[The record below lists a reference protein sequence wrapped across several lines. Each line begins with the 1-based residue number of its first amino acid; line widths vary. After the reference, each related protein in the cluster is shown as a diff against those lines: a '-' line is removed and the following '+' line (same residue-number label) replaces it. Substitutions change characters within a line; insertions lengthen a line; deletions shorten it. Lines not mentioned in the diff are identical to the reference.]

1 MAFLVSPGIQVRE
14 FDLTTVVPAVST
26 TVGAFA
32 GVFQWGPVGERVL
45 ISDQNELVD
54 RFGKPSDTNFETF
67 FTAANFLAYGNAL
80 YVVRA
85 LDTTGADSAFNAMAN
100 TGVVANTLVKNEEH
114 YDSLTFADTDL
125 LYLAKYPG
133 ALGNSLRI
141 SVCDT
146 ANAYSNTYAAVDTD
160 TTLSL
165 AVSAGSN
172 VATMTIANDVDGFT
186 TANAEGTAILGALNS
201 DDVLRLGNT
210 TIGEQYIKISSL
222 GDLTRTG
229 TSNTYT
235 LTINLSERI
244 SLSSDV
250 ADSTVRRFWGHYNL
264 FDQPPGTSAYVEDR
278 NGGKDEMH
286 IAIIDKDG
294 DITGTPETVLE
305 TWTGL
310 SRATDAKTEDGS
322 SNYYKTVLN
331 NRSKWVWFANDR
343 SGAASA
349 VASSVATSTNNDP
362 LYLDFAGGTG
372 EGDEST
378 VAIGDLTSAYDLYK
392 DPEDVDISILLQGKA
407 RGIFNGA
414 QLGRYLIENICHKR
428 LDCVACISPAR
439 ADVVNNAGDEAR
451 DIVTFRNDLRSTSYG
466 ILDSGYKYQYDKYND
481 TFRYV
486 PLNGDI
492 GGLLVYTDS
501 VREAWYSPAGFN
513 RGQIKNIIKLAYN
526 PDQTDRDLLYRNGV
540 NPVTNFKNNGIV
552 LFGDKTLLAKPS
564 AFDRINVRRLFIV
577 LEKAIA
583 TAAKFTLF
591 ELNDEFTRAQ
601 FVSLVEPY
609 LRTVQG
615 RRGIYDFRVVC
626 DETNNTAEIIDR
638 NEFVGDIYIKPARA
652 INFIRLNFVAV
663 RTGVEFEE
671 IVGKFGG

>member
-45 ISDQNELVD
+45 LSDQNELVD
-54 RFGKPSDTNFETF
+54 RFGKPTDNNFETF

-85 LDTTGADSAFNAMAN
+85 LDTVGGDSAFNAMAN
-100 TGVVANTLVKNEEH
+100 TGVVANTLVKNEDH
-114 YDSLTFADTDL
+114 YESLTFTDTDL
-125 LYLAKYPG
+125 KYLAKYPG
-133 ALGNSLRI
+133 TLGNSLRI

-146 ANAYSNTYAAVDTD
+146 ANAYSNNYAAVDTD
-160 TTLSL
+160 TTVTV
-165 AVSAGSN
+165 AVTAGANSG
-172 VATMTIANDVDGFT
+172 TITIQNDVDGFA
-186 TANAEGTAILGALNS
+186 TANSEGTTIAGALNAN
-201 DDVLRLGNT
+201 DILRLGNT
-210 TIGEQYIKISSL
+210 TIGEQYLQVTSL

-229 TSNTYT
+229 TTNTYT
-235 LTINLSERI
+235 IAFNLDERL
-244 SLSSDV
+244 SLSDNVSMD
-250 ADSTVRRFWGHYNL
+250 TVKRYWGYYNL
-264 FDQPPGTSAYVEDR
+264 FDLPPGQSDFVAER
-278 NGGKDEMH
+278 GGGKDELH

-294 DITGTPETVLE
+294 DITGTPDTVLE
-305 TWTGL
+305 TWSGL
-310 SRATDAKTEDGS
+310 SRATNAKTEDGS

-331 NRSKWVWFANDR
+331 NRSNWVWYANAR
-343 SGAASA
+343 SGAADA
-349 VASSVATSTNNDP
+349 VAASVATSTNDDP
-362 LYLDFAGGTG
+362 LYLDFVLGSG
-372 EGDEST
+372 EGTESA
-378 VAIGDLTSAYDLYK
+378 VSIGDLTTAYDLYK
-392 DPEDVDISILLQGKA
+392 DPEEVDISILLQGKA
-407 RGIFNGA
+407 RGIFSGA
-414 QLGRYLIENICHKR
+414 QLGRYIIENICSKR
-428 LDCVACISPAR
+428 LDCVVCISPDR
-439 ADVVNNAGDEAR
+439 ADVVNNAGDEAT
-451 DIVTFRNDLRSTSYG
+451 DIVTFRNNLRSSSYG
-466 ILDSGYKYQYDKYND
+466 FLDSGYKYQYDKYND

-486 PLNGDI
+486 PLNGDV
-492 GGLLVYTDS
+492 GGTLVHTDN
-501 VREAWYSPAGFN
+501 VRDAWYSPAGFN
-513 RGQIKNIIKLAYN
+513 RGQIKNIVKLAYN

-601 FVSLVEPY
+601 FVSLVEPF

-626 DETNNTAEIIDR
+626 DETNNTPEIIDR
-638 NEFVGDIYIKPARA
+638 NEFIGDIYIKPARS

>member
-45 ISDQNELVD
+45 LSDQNELVD
-54 RFGKPSDTNFETF
+54 RFGKPTDNNFETF

-85 LDTTGADSAFNAMAN
+85 LDTVGGDSAFNAMAN
-100 TGVVANTLVKNEEH
+100 TGVVANTLVKNEDH
-114 YDSLTFADTDL
+114 YDSLTFTDTDL
-125 LYLAKYPG
+125 KYLAKYPG
-133 ALGNSLRI
+133 TLGNSLRI

-146 ANAYSNTYAAVDTD
+146 ANAYSNNYAAVDTD
-160 TTLSL
+160 TTVTV
-165 AVSAGSN
+165 AVTAGANSG
-172 VATMTIANDVDGFT
+172 TITIQNDVDGFA
-186 TANAEGTAILGALNS
+186 TANSEGTTIAGALNAN
-201 DDVLRLGNT
+201 DILRLGNT
-210 TIGEQYIKISSL
+210 TIGEQYLQVTSL

-229 TSNTYT
+229 TTNTYT
-235 LTINLSERI
+235 IAFNLDERL
-244 SLSSDV
+244 SLSDNVSMD
-250 ADSTVRRFWGHYNL
+250 TVKRYWGYYNL
-264 FDQPPGTSAYVEDR
+264 FDLPPGQSDFVAER
-278 NGGKDEMH
+278 GGGKDELH
-286 IAIIDKDG
+286 IAVIDKDG
-294 DITGTPETVLE
+294 DITGTPDTVLE
-305 TWTGL
+305 TWSGL
-310 SRATDAKTEDGS
+310 SRATNAKTEDGS

-331 NRSKWVWFANDR
+331 NRSNWVWYANAR
-343 SGAASA
+343 SGAADA
-349 VASSVATSTNNDP
+349 VAASVATSTNDDP
-362 LYLDFAGGTG
+362 LYLDFVLGTG
-372 EGDEST
+372 EGVESS
-378 VAIGDLTSAYDLYK
+378 VAIGDLTTAYDLYR
-392 DPEDVDISILLQGKA
+392 DPEEVDISILLQGKA
-407 RGIFNGA
+407 RGIFSGA
-414 QLGRYLIENICHKR
+414 QLGRYIIENICSKR
-428 LDCVACISPAR
+428 LDCVVCISPDR
-439 ADVVNNAGDEAR
+439 TDVVNNAGDEAT
-451 DIVTFRNDLRSTSYG
+451 DVVTFRNNLRSSSYG

-492 GGLLVYTDS
+492 GGLLVHTDN
-501 VREAWYSPAGFN
+501 VRDAWYSPAGFN
-513 RGQIKNIIKLAYN
+513 RGQIKNIVKLAYN

-601 FVSLVEPY
+601 FVSLVEPF

-626 DETNNTAEIIDR
+626 DETNNTPEIIDR
-638 NEFVGDIYIKPARA
+638 NEFVGDIYIKPARS